1 MTDLL
6 FDSAKRAYLQALAN
20 PPSPIFGSSDSTTS
34 IRPYDGPDA
43 QVIIMNVNARHNST
57 ASRSHNPRPSV
68 SIPNAGSSIHGRAS
82 NSNLRQNL
90 FLNGTIPEQPNG
102 QNSNSAANYGR
113 EPSPTL
119 PSLPTHPSLNS
130 LISSSSSFGEDSIL
144 NENALT
150 SSGSDEPINNA
161 PRIGDPGKRMLG
173 AALGVRHPGLGPR
186 SLSGG
191 VNYSNGYGPSN
202 AE

>member
-1 MTDLL
+1 
-6 FDSAKRAYLQALAN
+6 
-20 PPSPIFGSSDSTTS
+20 
-34 IRPYDGPDA
+34 
-43 QVIIMNVNARHNST
+43 MNVNARHNSS
-57 ASRSHNPRPSV
+57 ASRSHNPRPSM
-68 SIPNAGSSIHGRAS
+68 SIANGGSTIHGRAS
-82 NSNLRQNL
+82 SSNLRQNL

-102 QNSNSAANYGR
+102 QSNSGANYGR

-150 SSGSDEPINNA
+150 SSGSDEPINSA

-173 AALGVRHPGLGPR
+173 AALGMRHPGLGPR

-191 VNYSNGYGPSN
+191 GVNYPNGFSSSN
-202 AE
+202 ADQALEKVQRAMHGLSVSSSD